1 MKTCIDKTLKTY
13 SAGFVILLLIS
24 IALFWGRF
32 FCDSFLFGR
41 MARPYKEIKITPSG
55 LLPAAIENDPNV
67 AVHSSFRG
75 NIGYPGAAGFS
86 TLGIADYF
94 LQMISDWGE
103 LQRFENGYITTIA
116 TFNFDKDRGHIVYQN
131 TYRNNTA
138 DYNTINE
145 KMFLYAG
152 PEGVSD
158 KPLKEL
164 GRFIAPFRPTFE
176 YGVSPIP
183 ITYDSSLHRFYK
195 IDFYKRIIT
204 KGPEMKKGD
213 NYAPIQIG
221 LVRKGYEMIYAWWTP
236 PQKKTLKKDS
246 DANKPRNWT
255 YESTV
260 NTYYPPAGQFIP
272 VLDQTGLILLIDR
285 ETLEI
290 AGKAG
295 FLPAPDAFFDTGL
308 TRARPK
314 DLLSFYIEP
323 VALHPDGRYLGMGV
337 AAQSREGTSMKIAVF
352 DSNGVLLEDKNT
364 GIKGMEAISAYTNTY
379 QTYTYVYDHQI
390 NMDSSKAVFW
400 GRPWSPAVTIL
411 RFMLENLHGPILSA
425 ATYSTAD
432 AFEASSGHRALFL
445 LPNSFVAMKSRQTD
459 TNPAWKLFA
468 TILLM
473 LPSII
478 LSALLA
484 GHTAKDAANLGL
496 SKNARLCWVTGVLAF
511 SLVGFICYRLTRPK
525 ITLVTCVNCGKGRRP
540 DMETCHRCGSHWLV
554 PELQAPNW
562 YVTD

>member
-13 SAGFVILLLIS
+13 STGFVILLLIS

-41 MARPYKEIKITPSG
+41 MARPYKEVKITPSG

-94 LQMISDWGE
+94 LQMISEWEIKRPD
-103 LQRFENGYITTIA
+103 NGYIPTMA
-116 TFNFDKDRGHIVYQN
+116 TLNFDKDRGLIVYRN
-131 TYRNNTA
+131 TYWNNTA

-152 PEGVSD
+152 PEGVAD
-158 KPLKEL
+158 KPSKEL
-164 GRFIAPFRPTFE
+164 GRFIAPLRTGFE
-176 YGVSPIP
+176 YGMSP

-195 IDFYKRIIT
+195 IDLDKREVV
-204 KGPEMKKGD
+204 KGPDMKKGD
-213 NYAPIQIG
+213 DYVPVQIG
-221 LVRKGYEMIYAWWTP
+221 LVHKGYEMIYAWWTP
-236 PQKKTLKKDS
+236 PQKKVLNKDA

-255 YESTV
+255 YESAV
-260 NTYYPPAGQFIP
+260 NKYYPPAGQFIP
-272 VLDQTGLILLIDR
+272 ILDQTGLILLVDR

-314 DLLSFYIEP
+314 DLLSFEIEP
-323 VALHPDGRYLGMGV
+323 VALHPDGRYLGIGV

-364 GIKGMEAISAYTNTY
+364 GIKGMETIDAYSNTNKTH
-379 QTYTYVYDHQI
+379 TWYDFEI
-390 NMDSSKAVFW
+390 NMASNKAFFW
-400 GRPWSPAVTIL
+400 GKPWSPAVTIL
-411 RFMLENLHGPILSA
+411 RFMLENLQGPILSA
-425 ATYSTAD
+425 ATYLTAD
-432 AFEASSGHRALFL
+432 TFEASSGHRALFL
-445 LPNSFVAMKSRQTD
+445 LPNSFIAMKGRQTN
-459 TNPAWKLFA
+459 TNPLWRFSSA
-468 TILLM
+468 ILLI

-478 LSALLA
+478 LSILLA
-484 GHTAKDAANLGL
+484 FNTAKDAANLGL

-511 SLVGFICYRLTRPK
+511 SIVGFICYRLTRPK

-562 YVTD
+562 HVTD